1 LVKLNSTWY
10 AMEVEEVLRVLQSDL
25 KGLSDEEV
33 KRRLLEFGYNELK
46 KRKKGNSAADFFW
59 LNLRTFS

>member
-1 LVKLNSTWY
+1 
-10 AMEVEEVLRVLQSDL
+10 MEVEEVLRVLQSDL